1 MARIESQTQLRALE
15 LRYAAVQGALQLAQT
30 VQNDAQEYVK
40 SYLEAV
46 AFAAGVDL
54 GQGDR
59 VTVNWQSGEVEIE
72 APLMPDFSEMVIANG
87 VAHD

>member
-1 MARIESQTQLRALE
+1 MPRIESQTQLRVLE
-15 LRYAAVQGALQLAQT
+15 LRFAAVQGALQLAQL
-30 VQNDAQEYVK
+30 VQNDAQDLVK

-46 AFAAGVDL
+46 AFAAGIDL

-59 VTVNWQSGEVEIE
+59 VTVNWQNGEVEVE
-72 APLMPDFSEMVIANG
+72 APAVPQFGELVANG